1 MTDFE
6 NPEFF
11 LAKGEN
17 DAPVADSESPQ
28 VLGGMGQGF
37 GKVFRVIN
45 EFVFDGRTD
54 SLSDRRIKPRQI
66 PIDDFSMVSKSVSTH
81 DSV

>member
-11 LAKGEN
+11 LAQGEN

-28 VLGGMGQGF
+28 ALGGMGQGF
-37 GKVFRVIN
+37 GEVLRVID
-45 EFVFDGRTD
+45 ELVFDGRTD
-54 SLSDRRIKPRQI
+54 SFSDRRIKPRQI
-66 PIDDFSMVSKSVSTH
+66 PIDDVSMVSKSISTH
-81 DSV
+81 DSG